1 MNIDNVNQKKVENIN
16 RIGVSLN
23 DNTYQKLDKL
33 CDSFGLGRSAMI
45 SFVLNDYFINYE
57 KRKNENLN

>member
-1 MNIDNVNQKKVENIN
+1 MIIDNVNQKKVENIN

-23 DNTYQKLDKL
+23 DATFQKLDEL
-33 CDSFGLGRSAMI
+33 CNNFGLGRSAMI